1 MATVFRKPATLQR
14 DLTSVAAGIHFN
26 EAETEQQ
33 PEILPLADQGPEPA
47 LASRRFAHNSLLWSA
62 GLHGVLFA
70 VIGAAAGM
78 ISSDSVL
85 EFDPIRST
93 PPDRELIEDALVF
106 TDTEMILQQA
116 SSAAARDAVPPPTIA
131 EFAVEDA
138 RLDFEPPDPALA
150 VQEVGDEEVG
160 VESGDTKGLR
170 YQKPKDG
177 QAVTSGSFT
186 VWTVP
191 SDPLPNRPYLIVVQ
205 LQVPKDLKV
214 FPKSD
219 LKIDVTGSDSFHL
232 QLPDPRRNFKLL
244 GNLRVIHGKA
254 QLAIPI
260 PGAPSLTRD
269 VIRIESREI
278 LGETQT
284 LQIEF

>member
-1 MATVFRKPATLQR
+1 MVSTSQQPAMLKQE
-14 DLTSVAAGIHFN
+14 LKSAAAGVHFG
-26 EAETEQQ
+26 EVDGDLQ
-33 PEILPLADQGPEPA
+33 PEMLPLADEHPEPA
-47 LASRRFAHNSLLWSA
+47 IVSRKFAHNSLLWSA
-62 GLHGVLFA
+62 GLHGLLFA
-70 VIGAAAGM
+70 VIGATAGM
-78 ISSDSVL
+78 ISSDSVP
-85 EFDPIRST
+85 EFDAIRST
-93 PPDRELIEDALVF
+93 PADLELIEDALILPEA
-106 TDTEMILQQA
+106 EMILQQA
-116 SSAAARDAVPPPTIA
+116 SSSAARDAVVSPTIT
-131 EFAVEDA
+131 EFAIEDA
-138 RLDFEPPDPALA
+138 KLDFEPPDLALA
-150 VQEVGDEEVG
+150 VKEAGDEEAG
-160 VESGDTKGLR
+160 AENGDTKGLR

-205 LQVPKDLKV
+205 LRVPKELKV

-219 LKIDVTGSDSFHL
+219 LKIDVSGSDRFHL

-244 GNLRVIHGKA
+244 GNLRVINGTT
-254 QLAIPI
+254 QIAIPI

-278 LGETQT
+278 LGEAQT